1 MANWDE
7 SKHPRDDDGKFGSGG
22 GGAGA
27 NRKTKSERATESFK
41 RRMDEE
47 GEVAELNEL
56 EVKYLKLAGGNP
68 FDLSPEAE
76 KALSDFNKKKA
87 DLQKRGII
95 EERIRGAKP
104 GEGFRHKSTTDEM
117 KRRTPANMG
126 DGRSSWT
133 EEERKKF
140 SDPTSHLK
148 FVKLGINAD
157 VCFGS
162 AVALNWEAPEDGS
175 TQVKVQLSPFG
186 EFTLHDGGKRNG
198 TVQHCSKAAFE
209 ALVANWK
216 AAGSPDVLV
225 DVDHASARGG
235 STEAAAWCNSLEV
248 DDNGLQGVFNL
259 TPKGLELVKNRSYR
273 FVSPGWTLSPD
284 GTPVSLCSVA
294 LTNRPNLPVK
304 PVVNADETGGRDPDD
319 PNPRKD
325 NPEMDIKKLAAALG
339 LPETATEEEVLAA
352 IKAMQDREA
361 QAAAEAANAKAE
373 EFADNAV
380 KAGKIAANSK
390 EAVKAAYLKSP
401 EVAQEMLNSVAAPA
415 PAAKLPDFTA
425 AKQPTALNARTPGK
439 DADPVEVYNAYMAMP
454 EGADKDA
461 YLAANAQAISDGY
474 EKAHNK

>member
-22 GGAGA
+22 GVTPASELKKKPA
-27 NRKTKSERATESFK
+27 EELTKINPWDDEKTKKMKMRLAKMHAGNQAIKDDIAK
-41 RRMDEE
+41 R
-47 GEVAELNEL
+47 
-56 EVKYLKLAGGNP
+56 
-68 FDLSPEAE
+68 
-76 KALSDFNKKKA
+76 KAHIEQMKK
-87 DLQKRGII
+87 DN
-95 EERIRGAKP
+95 AK
-104 GEGFRHKSTTDEM
+104 M
-117 KRRTPANMG
+117 KK
-126 DGRSSWT
+126 
-133 EEERKKF
+133 E
-140 SDPTSHLK
+140 
-148 FVKLGINAD
+148 LGINAD

-319 PNPRKD
+319 PNSRKD

-415 PAAKLPDFTA
+415 KPAAKLPDFGR

-474 EKAHNK
+474 EKAQKK

>member
-22 GGAGA
+22 GVTPA
-27 NRKTKSERATESFK
+27 SE
-41 RRMDEE
+41 
-47 GEVAELNEL
+47 L
-56 EVKYLKLAGGNP
+56 
-68 FDLSPEAE
+68 
-76 KALSDFNKKKA
+76 KKK
-87 DLQKRGII
+87 
-95 EERIRGAKP
+95 
-104 GEGFRHKSTTDEM
+104 S
-117 KRRTPANMG
+117 
-126 DGRSSWT
+126 T
-133 EEERKKF
+133 EELAKINPWDDEKTRKMKMRLAKMHAGNQAIK
-140 SDPTSHLK
+140 DDIAKRKAHIEQMK
-148 FVKLGINAD
+148 KDNAKMKKELGINAD
-157 VCFGS
+157 VCFGG

-474 EKAHNK
+474 EKSLKK

>member
-22 GGAGA
+22 GSGSGKIVSPEQGRQIMKDQAA
-27 NRKTKSERATESFK
+27 KAAKFRAAVKKAAQEPEARRATDAYRK
-41 RRMDEE
+41 A
-47 GEVAELNEL
+47 VASKDRAGVVRAQMTAQKAGL
-56 EVKYLKLAGGNP
+56 VWDKSLKAFYKPVAGNV
-68 FDLSPEAE
+68 A
-76 KALSDFNKKKA
+76 
-87 DLQKRGII
+87 
-95 EERIRGAKP
+95 
-104 GEGFRHKSTTDEM
+104 H
-117 KRRTPANMG
+117 
-126 DGRSSWT
+126 
-133 EEERKKF
+133 
-140 SDPTSHLK
+140 
-148 FVKLGINAD
+148 NAD
-157 VCFGS
+157 SEYEILYGE
-162 AVALNWEAPEDGS
+162 AVALNWEAPADGS

-216 AAGSPDVLV
+216 AQGSPDVLV

-235 STEAAAWCNSLEV
+235 STEAAAWCNALEV

-319 PNPRKD
+319 PNSRKD

-474 EKAHNK
+474 EKAQKK

>member
-1 MANWDE
+1 MPHRRE
-7 SKHPRDDDGKFGSGG
+7 LYHKLLKKGKRVKMK
-22 GGAGA
+22 
-27 NRKTKSERATESFK
+27 NEIIY
-41 RRMDEE
+41 
-47 GEVAELNEL
+47 GE
-56 EVKYLKLAGGNP
+56 
-68 FDLSPEAE
+68 
-76 KALSDFNKKKA
+76 
-87 DLQKRGII
+87 
-95 EERIRGAKP
+95 
-104 GEGFRHKSTTDEM
+104 
-117 KRRTPANMG
+117 
-126 DGRSSWT
+126 
-133 EEERKKF
+133 
-140 SDPTSHLK
+140 
-148 FVKLGINAD
+148 
-157 VCFGS
+157 
-162 AVALNWEAPEDGS
+162 AVALNWEAPADGS
-175 TQVKVQLSPFG
+175 TTVKVQLSPFG

-248 DDNGLQGVFNL
+248 DENGLQGVFNL

-294 LTNRPNLPVK
+294 LTNRPNLPVE

-319 PNPRKD
+319 PNSRKD
-325 NPEMDIKKLAAALG
+325 NPEMDIKKLAVALG
-339 LPETATEEEVLAA
+339 LSETATEEEVLAA

-461 YLAANAQAISDGY
+461 YLAANAQAISNGY
-474 EKAHNK
+474 EAVNKK

>member
-1 MANWDE
+1 MKDASGHE
-7 SKHPRDDDGKFGSGG
+7 HDDKGLFTSSGG
-22 GGAGA
+22 GVTPA
-27 NRKTKSERATESFK
+27 SE
-41 RRMDEE
+41 
-47 GEVAELNEL
+47 L
-56 EVKYLKLAGGNP
+56 
-68 FDLSPEAE
+68 
-76 KALSDFNKKKA
+76 KKK
-87 DLQKRGII
+87 
-95 EERIRGAKP
+95 
-104 GEGFRHKSTTDEM
+104 S
-117 KRRTPANMG
+117 
-126 DGRSSWT
+126 T
-133 EEERKKF
+133 EELAKINPWDDEKTRKMKMRLAKM
-140 SDPTSHLK
+140 HAGNQGLK
-148 FVKLGINAD
+148 DDIAKRKAHIEQMKKDNAKMKKELGINAD
-157 VCFGS
+157 VCFGG
-162 AVALNWEAPEDGS
+162 AVALNWTAPEDGS
-175 TQVKVQLSPFG
+175 TQVRAQLSPFG

-319 PNPRKD
+319 PNSRKD

-415 PAAKLPDFTA
+415 PAAKLPDFNAGKTP
-425 AKQPTALNARTPGK
+425 QALNAVTPGK
-439 DADPVEVYNAYMAMP
+439 DATPAEVYNHYVAMP
-454 EGADKDA
+454 EGAEKDA

-474 EKAHNK
+474 EAVNKK

>member
-7 SKHPRDDDGKFGSGG
+7 SKHPRDDDGKFGDGG
-22 GGAGA
+22 GVTPASELKKKSVEELA
-27 NRKTKSERATESFK
+27 NINPWDDEKTRKMK
-41 RRMDEE
+41 M
-47 GEVAELNEL
+47 
-56 EVKYLKLAGGNP
+56 KLAKMHAGNQAIK
-68 FDLSPEAE
+68 DDIAKR
-76 KALSDFNKKKA
+76 KAHIEQMKK
-87 DLQKRGII
+87 DN
-95 EERIRGAKP
+95 AK
-104 GEGFRHKSTTDEM
+104 M
-117 KRRTPANMG
+117 KK
-126 DGRSSWT
+126 
-133 EEERKKF
+133 E
-140 SDPTSHLK
+140 
-148 FVKLGINAD
+148 LGINAD
-157 VCFGS
+157 VCFGG
-162 AVALNWEAPEDGS
+162 AVALNWEAPADGS

-474 EKAHNK
+474 EKAQKK

>member
-1 MANWDE
+1 MKDASGHE
-7 SKHPRDDDGKFGSGG
+7 HDDKGLFTSSGG
-22 GGAGA
+22 GVTAA
-27 NRKTKSERATESFK
+27 SE
-41 RRMDEE
+41 
-47 GEVAELNEL
+47 L
-56 EVKYLKLAGGNP
+56 
-68 FDLSPEAE
+68 
-76 KALSDFNKKKA
+76 KKK
-87 DLQKRGII
+87 
-95 EERIRGAKP
+95 
-104 GEGFRHKSTTDEM
+104 S
-117 KRRTPANMG
+117 
-126 DGRSSWT
+126 T
-133 EEERKKF
+133 EELAKINPWDDEKTRKMKMRLAKMHAGNQAIK
-140 SDPTSHLK
+140 DDIAKRKAHIEQMK
-148 FVKLGINAD
+148 KENAKMKKELGINAD
-157 VCFGS
+157 ICYGG

-425 AKQPTALNARTPGK
+425 AKQPIALNARTPGK

-474 EKAHNK
+474 EKSLKK

>member
-1 MANWDE
+1 M
-7 SKHPRDDDGKFGSGG
+7 K
-22 GGAGA
+22 
-27 NRKTKSERATESFK
+27 
-41 RRMDEE
+41 
-47 GEVAELNEL
+47 
-56 EVKYLKLAGGNP
+56 
-68 FDLSPEAE
+68 DLI
-76 KALSDFNKKKA
+76 FY
-87 DLQKRGII
+87 
-95 EERIRGAKP
+95 
-104 GEGFRHKSTTDEM
+104 
-117 KRRTPANMG
+117 
-126 DGRSSWT
+126 
-133 EEERKKF
+133 
-140 SDPTSHLK
+140 
-148 FVKLGINAD
+148 
-157 VCFGS
+157 GS
-162 AVALNWEAPEDGS
+162 AVALNWSAPEEGKPV
-175 TQVKVQLSPFG
+175 TVQLSPFG
-186 EFTLHDGGKRNG
+186 DFVLHDGGKMNG
-198 TVQHCSKAAFE
+198 TVQHCTREAFE

-216 AAGSPDVLV
+216 ECGSPEVLV
-225 DVDHASARGG
+225 DVDHASATGG
-235 STEAAAWCNSLEV
+235 STEAAAWARNLRVE
-248 DDNGLQGVFNL
+248 DEGLCADFEL
-259 TPKGLELVKNRSYR
+259 TPRGRELVEGRSYR
-273 FVSPGWTLSPD
+273 FVSPGWTLSKD

-319 PNPRKD
+319 PNSRKD

-415 PAAKLPDFTA
+415 PAAKLPDFGR

-474 EKAHNK
+474 EKAQKK

>member
-1 MANWDE
+1 MKDASGHE
-7 SKHPRDDDGKFGSGG
+7 HDDKGLFTSSGG
-22 GGAGA
+22 GVTPA
-27 NRKTKSERATESFK
+27 SE
-41 RRMDEE
+41 
-47 GEVAELNEL
+47 
-56 EVKYLKLAGGNP
+56 
-68 FDLSPEAE
+68 
-76 KALSDFNKKKA
+76 
-87 DLQKRGII
+87 QK
-95 EERIRGAKP
+95 E
-104 GEGFRHKSTTDEM
+104 KSTEELTKINPWDDEKTRKM
-117 KRRTPANMG
+117 KMRLAKMHAGNQG
-126 DGRSSWT
+126 LKDDIAK
-133 EEERKKF
+133 RKAHIEQMKK
-140 SDPTSHLK
+140 DNAK
-148 FVKLGINAD
+148 MKKELGINAD

-401 EVAQEMLNSVAAPA
+401 EVAQEMLNSLAAPA

-474 EKAHNK
+474 EKAQKK

>member
-1 MANWDE
+1 MKDASGHE
-7 SKHPRDDDGKFGSGG
+7 HDDKGLFTSSGG
-22 GGAGA
+22 GVTPA
-27 NRKTKSERATESFK
+27 SE
-41 RRMDEE
+41 
-47 GEVAELNEL
+47 L
-56 EVKYLKLAGGNP
+56 
-68 FDLSPEAE
+68 
-76 KALSDFNKKKA
+76 KKK
-87 DLQKRGII
+87 
-95 EERIRGAKP
+95 
-104 GEGFRHKSTTDEM
+104 S
-117 KRRTPANMG
+117 
-126 DGRSSWT
+126 T
-133 EEERKKF
+133 EELAKINPWDDEKTRKMKMRLAKM
-140 SDPTSHLK
+140 HAGNQGLK
-148 FVKLGINAD
+148 DDIAKRKAHIEQMKKDNAKMKKELGINAD
-157 VCFGS
+157 VCFGG

-235 STEAAAWCNSLEV
+235 STEAAAWCSSLEV

-304 PVVNADETGGRDPDD
+304 PVANADETGGRDPDD
-319 PNPRKD
+319 PNSRKD

-415 PAAKLPDFTA
+415 KLAAQLPDFGR
-425 AKQPTALNARTPGK
+425 AKQPTALNAATPGK

-474 EKAHNK
+474 EKAQKK

>member
-1 MANWDE
+1 MANYDE
-7 SKHPRDDDGKFGSGG
+7 SKHPRAEDGKFTSGG
-22 GGAGA
+22 GSVDDVI
-27 NRKTKSERATESFK
+27 KT
-41 RRMDEE
+41 
-47 GEVAELNEL
+47 
-56 EVKYLKLAGGNP
+56 
-68 FDLSPEAE
+68 
-76 KALSDFNKKKA
+76 
-87 DLQKRGII
+87 
-95 EERIRGAKP
+95 
-104 GEGFRHKSTTDEM
+104 
-117 KRRTPANMG
+117 
-126 DGRSSWT
+126 
-133 EEERKKF
+133 F
-140 SDPTSHLK
+140 SDNDEFVQGIKDGIKDGIYSKDPEKLRKQLK
-148 FVKLGINAD
+148 DMLDDDIQSRQRSRLLDATFNSSIHYGE
-157 VCFGS
+157 
-162 AVALNWEAPEDGS
+162 AVALNWKAPEDGS

-415 PAAKLPDFTA
+415 PAAQLPDFGR

-474 EKAHNK
+474 EKAQKK

>member
-7 SKHPRDDDGKFGSGG
+7 SKHPRDDDGKFGDGG
-22 GGAGA
+22 GVTPASEL
-27 NRKTKSERATESFK
+27 TK
-41 RRMDEE
+41 
-47 GEVAELNEL
+47 
-56 EVKYLKLAGGNP
+56 
-68 FDLSPEAE
+68 
-76 KALSDFNKKKA
+76 
-87 DLQKRGII
+87 
-95 EERIRGAKP
+95 
-104 GEGFRHKSTTDEM
+104 KSTEVLTKINPWDDEKTRKM
-117 KRRTPANMG
+117 KMRLAKMHAGNQAIK
-126 DGRSSWT
+126 DDIAK
-133 EEERKKF
+133 RKAHIEQMKK
-140 SDPTSHLK
+140 DNAK
-148 FVKLGINAD
+148 MKKELGINAD
-157 VCFGS
+157 VCYGS
-162 AVALNWEAPEDGS
+162 AVALNWKAPEDGS

-474 EKAHNK
+474 EKAQKK

>member
-7 SKHPRDDDGKFGSGG
+7 SKHPRDDDGKFGDGG
-22 GGAGA
+22 GVTPASELKKKSTEELA
-27 NRKTKSERATESFK
+27 KINPWDDEKTRKMK
-41 RRMDEE
+41 M
-47 GEVAELNEL
+47 
-56 EVKYLKLAGGNP
+56 KLAKMHAGYQGLK
-68 FDLSPEAE
+68 DDIAKR
-76 KALSDFNKKKA
+76 KAHIEQMKK
-87 DLQKRGII
+87 DN
-95 EERIRGAKP
+95 AK
-104 GEGFRHKSTTDEM
+104 M
-117 KRRTPANMG
+117 KK
-126 DGRSSWT
+126 
-133 EEERKKF
+133 E
-140 SDPTSHLK
+140 
-148 FVKLGINAD
+148 LGINAD
-157 VCFGS
+157 VCFGG

-235 STEAAAWCNSLEV
+235 STEAAAWCNALEV
-248 DDNGLQGVFNL
+248 VSDGVE
-259 TPKGLELVKNRSYR
+259 GLELVKNRSYR

-319 PNPRKD
+319 PTQTKG
-325 NPEMDIKKLAAALG
+325 NPEMDPKKIAAALG

-361 QAAAEAANAKAE
+361 QAAAGAANAKAE
-373 EFADNAV
+373 EFAENAV

-474 EKAHNK
+474 EAVNKK

>member
-1 MANWDE
+1 MKDASGHE
-7 SKHPRDDDGKFGSGG
+7 HDDKGLFTSSGG
-22 GGAGA
+22 GVTPA
-27 NRKTKSERATESFK
+27 SE
-41 RRMDEE
+41 
-47 GEVAELNEL
+47 
-56 EVKYLKLAGGNP
+56 
-68 FDLSPEAE
+68 
-76 KALSDFNKKKA
+76 
-87 DLQKRGII
+87 QK
-95 EERIRGAKP
+95 E
-104 GEGFRHKSTTDEM
+104 KSTEELTKINPWDDEKTRKM
-117 KRRTPANMG
+117 KMRLAKMHAGNQG
-126 DGRSSWT
+126 LKDDIAK
-133 EEERKKF
+133 RKAHIEQMKK
-140 SDPTSHLK
+140 DNAK
-148 FVKLGINAD
+148 MKKELGINAD

-162 AVALNWEAPEDGS
+162 AVALNWKAPEDGS

-352 IKAMQDREA
+352 IKAMQNREA

-401 EVAQEMLNSVAAPA
+401 EVAQEMLNSLAAPA

-474 EKAHNK
+474 EKAQKK

>member
-1 MANWDE
+1 MKDASGHE
-7 SKHPRDDDGKFGSGG
+7 HDDKGLFTSSGG
-22 GGAGA
+22 GVTPA
-27 NRKTKSERATESFK
+27 SE
-41 RRMDEE
+41 
-47 GEVAELNEL
+47 L
-56 EVKYLKLAGGNP
+56 
-68 FDLSPEAE
+68 
-76 KALSDFNKKKA
+76 KKK
-87 DLQKRGII
+87 
-95 EERIRGAKP
+95 
-104 GEGFRHKSTTDEM
+104 S
-117 KRRTPANMG
+117 
-126 DGRSSWT
+126 T
-133 EEERKKF
+133 EELAKINPWDDEKTRKMKMRLAKM
-140 SDPTSHLK
+140 HAGNQGLK
-148 FVKLGINAD
+148 DDIAKRKAHIEQMKKDNAKMKKELGINAD
-157 VCFGS
+157 VCFGG
-162 AVALNWEAPEDGS
+162 AVALNWTAPEDGS
-175 TQVKVQLSPFG
+175 TQVRAQLSPFG

-319 PNPRKD
+319 PNSRKD

-373 EFADNAV
+373 EFAENAV

-415 PAAKLPDFTA
+415 KPAAQLPDFGR

-439 DADPVEVYNAYMAMP
+439 DADPLEVYNAYMAMP

-461 YLAANAQAISDGY
+461 YLAANATKISEGY
-474 EKAHNK
+474 EKAQKK